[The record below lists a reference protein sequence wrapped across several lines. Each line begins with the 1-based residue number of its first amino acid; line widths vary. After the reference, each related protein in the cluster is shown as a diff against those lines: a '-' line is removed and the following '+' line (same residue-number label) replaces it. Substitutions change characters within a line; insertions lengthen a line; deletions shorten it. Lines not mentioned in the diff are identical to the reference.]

1 MKTKPVSHK
10 SENTFRFQTFSERIA
25 AVNIDVIHRIGQSS
39 QVPEERETFLLEA
52 VEKWSDLNCT
62 EEFDKLSKKIG
73 RDIQLLPQVLHRKD
87 ELVEILQES
96 LQKVDNLAL
105 DATLEFVVALARD
118 IQKDFYPY
126 FPKIFTSVCSHLET
140 KDTDMLE
147 RLFSCL
153 AYLFKFLWRYMVK
166 DIENVYSL
174 YVPLLGAEHKE
185 HVRNFGAE
193 SFAFLLR
200 KVPDKEEL
208 LKFIFQKLED
218 NPTQAQ
224 GVGQLLFEMIKG
236 VKKQFHSC
244 TAKVFP
250 LFLKCLGQELSE
262 QFRSLKLPWEHV
274 ETALTQTVISMAKHA
289 TREFSNIIWIVF
301 CDTLNHLEAKLNILN
316 EQTDRQHVADHLERV
331 LRLLM
336 IWIKHK
342 DGQLVSCLEQLVQT
356 MVGLTECEK
365 LPSGSQKLICHVVS
379 NLLLSD
385 QVDLS
390 VYQTKCLV
398 SAIYKS
404 KFERSVLLD
413 CTRTLFD
420 YKMFEKDILPNCIL
434 FCQHAIEEN
443 SEEVLAVLTELVL
456 HKRPLFITAED
467 FSKWSKFSLDFQ
479 KSSVNEDRTAGP
491 ELPNVPDAILNAIKV
506 DEEGLDK
513 NLQVLWSALVCLPH
527 LRFLDTEAPQH
538 VRAVL
543 LHLFHMLVEPKSQGI
558 TVLEKIMFVFS
569 QAICTYSLLQSDE
582 TLHGFLSVENMTKL
596 IRLYPTSVIILQ
608 AFDFYL
614 THPFQKVKDID
625 ISILENIFPLMQQNL
640 LSPFHLV
647 RLLTLRILSS
657 FNLPLPSLEDK
668 NLKQTSVFRIC
679 LEVEKVPLTVQ
690 DYREKLKHL
699 QKLEYRLI
707 QKNLPI
713 GPFERV
719 PVYFLLGSLYNNF
732 KLLWQPIQKLLESHA
747 YGLGKSFWDVYSA
760 QLQKAIDDQGT
771 SSAIQNSFQLNEAW
785 KSGGDS
791 SHSMGKLFLENLC
804 ILCLPQERPDFSNY
818 RLLLWQAIRM
828 FPDSAEPRNKELVSL
843 FLYFIREEFSNYD
856 TTLVKTQ
863 DISQKEIKNSISC
876 FKQQRKKQK
885 KRVHNKKT
893 CGKRA
898 RSVERKKMVKKKV
911 RITEVDDESG
921 VEMDTEPPLSLEGE
935 ECVTEYEKAQKE
947 MGNDSDEE
955 IANDML
961 TPTSKMANSLPDV
974 KEFYDTNNEEES
986 GNNDYNIIEE
996 AKKGKSIIKLLR
1008 AHLGVFA
1015 KFQNPRAISRS
1026 EELHQ
1031 LYLELLCYRDA
1042 EVQKLAFDCV
1052 MTYNH
1057 KYLTPYKENF
1067 YSLLDEKTFKTE
1079 ATLFSIDS
1087 EHGSV
1092 QAEHREELL
1101 PVLMRILYGKMLYKT
1116 GGNTGGKSNAH
1127 IRRGIVLRFLAGC
1140 NESELKMFLMLAFSP
1155 FKHVFDKNPLEIVKN
1170 MKREL
1175 DLSAVVP
1182 VRRQLSIMNT
1192 LGTMLKHFGCLA
1204 ANLLPQLFRVL
1215 LSVATQAVTLLERR
1229 EEICP
1234 RFINMLKNLR
1244 TMAFIK
1250 IIQFFTVYDTYPFSC
1265 EEIDAVFESVVW
1277 PVLPR
1282 LKYEGL
1288 NYPPPILRLFS
1299 AWSEDPRYF
1308 ALFSKHHPENKDLTP
1323 LSHVMS
1329 LYIANKAQPVVV
1341 GLITKMLSN
1350 LLTLVEDAAESE
1362 HRLTT
1367 LVVNNLLPISETLE
1381 QHSPENEPLN
1391 YGTILLLPYVPLI
1404 LQRLRLIVTR
1414 TVKNS
1419 KRFIR
1424 PEELTILS
1432 RISEHVRE
1440 NKQSEEL
1447 VDLLIP
1453 FVTKSSLRKQDAAEV
1468 GVLTTLKNLVFNVDS
1483 PSRFIR
1489 PMASLFSTLSLRLS
1503 RITLCSVFGTIAEK
1517 ENKLFVLAEVVSKL
1531 NSWNPKYAEEPDY
1544 NTRLD
1549 GYKLAQDVLE
1559 KMDSIDIDFVL
1570 VVIYNCAYFIRNSD
1584 DLSIRDSASYTLQ
1597 RMAPKF
1603 ALRMEIDKVA
1613 FRVCI
1618 AEALLGE
1625 VKKGLKA
1632 KSEVV
1637 RHEYFQVLAA
1647 LLRHCNNH
1655 QRLKDL
1661 SLLCDS
1667 DIDIDFWEN
1676 IRHIQ
1681 LHRRSRALT
1690 RFARN
1695 LTSGIL
1701 TMNSLTLMSFMM
1713 PIATS
1718 FLFDASYSKHSHIVD
1733 AAVEAIGSICLFL
1746 PWHRYENVLRY
1757 YLGLLPKNL
1766 EYHKVVVKVIV
1777 AILNAFHFDLSH
1789 SRGLDAELKIEIKED
1804 KNQNAET
1811 ADDDSH
1817 TAIPP
1822 TQETDSG
1829 NKESNQVTE
1838 FQKELMDEE
1847 MATKIHH
1854 SIARSLLPQ
1863 LHRCLT
1869 QKTRSDEEHKLAGR
1883 SYPEDEEI
1891 LRVPIAIAMVKLL
1904 QALPHGMLEQNL
1916 PGLFLKTCNL
1926 LKSRSE
1932 SIRETTRETLIKIMQ
1947 SLGPH
1952 YFWFLL
1958 REMRGVMKKGYQ
1970 IHVLTYTVNAVLT
1983 NLIPHLKT
1991 GNLDSC
1997 LSTLTGICNGE
2008 LFGDVAEEKE
2018 VAKITGKLK
2027 EARSSKTY
2035 NMYQIMGQFVS
2046 EKFIPNLVLPLK
2058 EMLDTTNSHKIIR
2071 KCQECLRHI
2080 VLGLADNKDVSVRA
2094 LLIYSHGLTQVVFT
2108 NVENSSRA
2116 PHHSTEPKTQRP
2128 DIYSI
2133 PAEPPRGGLPVK
2145 LSKKTNAHVLVEF
2158 GLQLLHV
2165 CLKRDKVLPSVQEHM
2180 EMLDPFVTVLVEC
2193 LGSQFVKLIS
2203 TTLRCLTW
2211 ILKYPL
2217 PSLNTHVPKICK
2229 LGFVLLNK
2237 YAGPGMGQGEN
2248 FEMVVTC
2255 FKMLTVLVRDVEYY
2269 VIEEQQLK
2277 VLLSYIEQDIH
2288 DHTRQ
2293 ATAFTL
2299 LKAIL
2304 YRQLKTPELEDIM
2317 KKVSEMAVISERE
2330 HIRAQSRQAFL
2341 QYLLDYPLGK
2351 KLERHLANCIA
2362 QLDYG
2367 QESGRTSALEML
2379 NLICNSFP
2387 VGVLKSHAGLF
2398 FIPLAA
2404 RLVNDSSSK
2413 CRQMAAMI
2421 IRNMLT
2427 KIDDNEKKNLFSIV
2441 IAWIKNR
2448 KMAHRRLAAQL
2459 CGIFAEVEGQNFKH
2473 YLKDILPIIQLQ
2485 LDPGRYQN
2493 ITSEEKERGADHLL
2507 YHLMIGLSK
2516 VLTTCKVVRE
2526 EVYREDFNLIWEHLQ
2541 QHILH
2546 PHSWVRLGAAQLF
2559 GHLFAAYPVEEVVK
2573 SASTPDP
2580 KANEFLLQDTRQ
2592 KIRDLAADFCSQFQS
2607 IHLTET
2613 LAEQVVRNLVYLAK
2627 VLRHLSHDSIQNGHH
2642 SSIKQKDD
2650 EEQDEDSIENEKVVH
2665 KSVIVS
2671 LRWLIRRVTRE
2682 AKMEVANNPTITL
2695 KRSCV
2700 FKWLAAISVDMTQ
2713 EELTRWLPLMLPSLC
2728 RELSD
2733 NSLQTVPELKTLA
2746 QEVVELMRG
2755 VVGVEI
2761 FTREYAQV
2769 QSFIVQKRTKRKREK
2784 TLEAVVNPERSARKK
2799 MKKQVKKK
2807 DAKKLKM
2814 AKQKGKKIK
2823 KAKLSEMAMI
2833 S

>member
-1 MKTKPVSHK
+1 
-10 SENTFRFQTFSERIA
+10 
-25 AVNIDVIHRIGQSS
+25 
-39 QVPEERETFLLEA
+39 
-52 VEKWSDLNCT
+52 
-62 EEFDKLSKKIG
+62 
-73 RDIQLLPQVLHRKD
+73 
-87 ELVEILQES
+87 
-96 LQKVDNLAL
+96 
-105 DATLEFVVALARD
+105 
-118 IQKDFYPY
+118 
-126 FPKIFTSVCSHLET
+126 
-140 KDTDMLE
+140 
-147 RLFSCL
+147 
-153 AYLFKFLWRYMVK
+153 
-166 DIENVYSL
+166 
-174 YVPLLGAEHKE
+174 
-185 HVRNFGAE
+185 
-193 SFAFLLR
+193 
-200 KVPDKEEL
+200 
-208 LKFIFQKLED
+208 
-218 NPTQAQ
+218 
-224 GVGQLLFEMIKG
+224 
-236 VKKQFHSC
+236 
-244 TAKVFP
+244 
-250 LFLKCLGQELSE
+250 
-262 QFRSLKLPWEHV
+262 
-274 ETALTQTVISMAKHA
+274 MAKHA
-289 TREFSNIIWIVF
+289 TREFSSIIWIIF
-301 CDTLNHLEAKLNILN
+301 CDTINNLKAKLNILN
-316 EQTDRQHVADHLERV
+316 EQTDRKHVADHLERV

-356 MVGLTECEK
+356 MIGLTECEN
-365 LPSGSQKLICHVVS
+365 LSSGSQDLICLVIS
-379 NLLLSD
+379 NLLLNN
-385 QVDLS
+385 QIDLS
-390 VYQTKCLV
+390 VHQIKSLV
-398 SAIYKS
+398 SSIYKN
-404 KFERSVLLD
+404 KFERSVLFD

-420 YKMFEKDILPNCIL
+420 YSMFEKDILPDFIL

-443 SEEVLAVLTELVL
+443 TEEVLAVLTELVL
-456 HKRPLFITAED
+456 HKRPLFITAEN

-479 KSSVNEDRTAGP
+479 KYSVNEDIIVGP
-491 ELPNVPDAILNAIKV
+491 KLPNVPDAILNAIKA
-506 DEEGLDK
+506 DEDLNE

-527 LRFLDTEAPQH
+527 LRLLNTEAPQR
-538 VRAVL
+538 VRRVL
-543 LHLFHMLVEPKSQGI
+543 LYLFHMLLEPKSQEFI
-558 TVLEKIMFVFS
+558 LIEKIMFVFS
-569 QAICTYSLLQSDE
+569 QAICTYSLLEHDE
-582 TLHGFLSVENMTKL
+582 TLHTFLSVENMTKL
-596 IRLYPTSVIILQ
+596 IRLYPTSVTVLQ
-608 AFDFYL
+608 AFDYYL
-614 THPFQKVKDID
+614 TRCFQRTEEIH
-625 ISILENIFPLMQQNL
+625 ISVLENIFPLMQQNL
-640 LSPFHLV
+640 LSPYHLV

-657 FNLPLPSLEDK
+657 FDLPLEDK

-679 LEVEKVPLTVQ
+679 LEAEKIPLTVQ

-699 QKLEYRLI
+699 QKLEYRLV

-719 PVYFLLGSLYNNF
+719 PVCFLLGSLYNNF
-732 KLLWQPIQKLLESHA
+732 QLLWQPIQKLLESHA
-747 YGLGKSFWDVYSA
+747 YGLGKSFWEVYSA
-760 QLQKAIDDQGT
+760 QLQKATDNQGT
-771 SSAIQNSFQLNEAW
+771 SSAIHDSFKFNEAW
-785 KSGGDS
+785 KSRNDS
-791 SHSMGKLFLENLC
+791 SHSMGKLFHKNMC
-804 ILCLPQERPDFSNY
+804 ILCLPQEYPDFSNY
-818 RLLLWQAIRM
+818 RLLLWQAIKM

-843 FLYFIREEFSNYD
+843 FLYFVREEFPNYD
-856 TTLVKTQ
+856 TSLVKTQ
-863 DISQKEIKNSISC
+863 DISQKEIENTISC
-876 FKQQRKKQK
+876 SKQQRKKQK
-885 KRVHNKKT
+885 KTVIHKKT
-893 CGKRA
+893 CGRRA
-898 RSVERKKMVKKKV
+898 RSDERKKMVKNKV
-911 RITEVDDESG
+911 RIIEVDDERG
-921 VEMDTEPPLSLEGE
+921 VEIDTEPAFNLEEE
-935 ECVTEYEKAQKE
+935 ECVKEYEKQQKE

-955 IANDML
+955 TANDML
-961 TPTSKMANSLPDV
+961 NSTSKMAYSLSDI
-974 KEFYDTNNEEES
+974 KDFGDTNSQEEFS
-986 GNNDYNIIEE
+986 NNDYNVIKE
-996 AKKGKSIIKLLR
+996 GKQRRNITKLLC
-1008 AHLGVFA
+1008 AHLGVFG
-1015 KFQNPRAISRS
+1015 KFRNPQAISRS

-1031 LYLELLCYRDA
+1031 LYLELLCHRDA
-1042 EVQKLAFDCV
+1042 EVQKLSFDCV

-1057 KYLTPYKENF
+1057 KYLIPYKENF
-1067 YSLLDEKTFKTE
+1067 YCLLDEKTFKTE
-1079 ATLFSIDS
+1079 AVLFSIDS
-1087 EHGSV
+1087 EHGCV
-1092 QAEHREELL
+1092 QAEHRDELL
-1101 PVLMRILYGKMLYKT
+1101 PILMRILYGKMLYKT
-1116 GGNTGGKSNAH
+1116 GGNTGGKS
-1127 IRRGIVLRFLAGC
+1127 IRRGIILRFLAGC
-1140 NESELKMFLMLAFSP
+1140 NESELKIFLMLAFSP

-1170 MKREL
+1170 MRREL

-1192 LGTMLKHFGCLA
+1192 LGTMLKHFGCLSV
-1204 ANLLPQLFRVL
+1204 NLLPQLFRVL
-1215 LSVATQAVTLLERR
+1215 LSVATYAVTLLERR

-1234 RFINMLKNLR
+1234 HFINMLKNLR
-1244 TMAFIK
+1244 TMAFNK
-1250 IIQFFTVYDTYPFSC
+1250 IIQFFKAYDTYPFSS
-1265 EEIDAVFESVVW
+1265 EEIDAVFESVIW

-1288 NYPPPILRLFS
+1288 NYPPLILRLFS

-1308 ALFSKHHPENKDLTP
+1308 ALFSKHYPENKDFTP
-1323 LSHVMS
+1323 LQHVMS
-1329 LYIANKAQPVVV
+1329 LYIADKVQPVVV
-1341 GLITKMLSN
+1341 GVITKMFSN

-1367 LVVNNLLPISETLE
+1367 LVVNDLLPSLE
-1381 QHSPENEPLN
+1381 SFEQCSPKDEPLN
-1391 YGTILLLPYVPLI
+1391 YGTIVLLPYVPLI
-1404 LQRLRLIVTR
+1404 LQQLRLTVSR

-1419 KRFIR
+1419 KRFLR

-1440 NKQSEEL
+1440 SKQSEEL
-1447 VDLLIP
+1447 IDLLIP
-1453 FVTKSSLRKQDAAEV
+1453 FIMKPSVRKQDAAEV
-1468 GVLTTLKNLVFNVDS
+1468 GVLTTIKNLIFNVDS

-1503 RITLCSVFGTIAEK
+1503 RITLCSVFSTIAEK
-1517 ENKLFVLAEVVSKL
+1517 ENSFFVLAEVVSKL
-1531 NSWNPKYAEEPDY
+1531 NSWNPKYAEEPDF

-1549 GYKLAQDVLE
+1549 GYKLAQDFLE

-1570 VVIYNCAYFIRNSD
+1570 VLIYNCAYFIRNSD
-1584 DLSIRDSASYTLQ
+1584 DLSVRDSASYTLQ
-1597 RMAPKF
+1597 QMARKF

-1618 AEALLGE
+1618 AETLLGE
-1625 VKKGLKA
+1625 VRKGLKA

-1647 LLRHCNNH
+1647 FLHHCKSH

-1667 DIDIDFWEN
+1667 DTDIDFWEN

-1695 LTSGIL
+1695 LTSGIF
-1701 TMNSLTLMSFMM
+1701 TMNSLTLMSYIM

-1718 FLFDASYSKHSHIVD
+1718 FLFDASYSKHSHIID
-1733 AAVEAIGSICLFL
+1733 AAVEVIGAICLFL
-1746 PWHRYENVLRY
+1746 PWHRYENVLRF

-1766 EYHKVVVKVIV
+1766 EYHKVVVKVTV
-1777 AILNAFHFDLSH
+1777 AILNAFHFDLSQ
-1789 SRGLDAELKIEIKED
+1789 SRGLNAELKTEIKED

-1811 ADDDSH
+1811 ADDVSH
-1817 TAIPP
+1817 TGIPP
-1822 TQETDSG
+1822 TQETDSS
-1829 NKESNQVTE
+1829 NKESNQVNE

-1869 QKTRSDEEHKLAGR
+1869 QKTRSDEEHKLARR
-1883 SYPEDEEI
+1883 SFPEDEEI

-1904 QALPHGMLEQNL
+1904 QVLPHGMLEQNL
-1916 PGLFLKTCNL
+1916 PGLFLKICNL
-1926 LKSRSE
+1926 LKSRTE
-1932 SIRETTRETLIKIMQ
+1932 SIREITRETLLKIMQ
-1947 SLGPH
+1947 SLGPQ

-1958 REMRGVMKKGYQ
+1958 REMQGVMKKGYQ
-1970 IHVLTYTVNAVLT
+1970 IHVLTYTVNVVLT

-1991 GNLDSC
+1991 GDLDSC
-1997 LSTLTGICNGE
+1997 LRTLTDICNGE

-2027 EARSSKTY
+2027 EARTSKTY
-2035 NMYQIMGQFVS
+2035 NMYHIMGQFVS
-2046 EKFIPNLVLPLK
+2046 EKFIANLVLPLK
-2058 EMLDTTNSHKIIR
+2058 DVLDTTNSHKIIR

-2080 VLGLADNKDVSVRA
+2080 VLGLTDNKDVSVKA
-2094 LLIYSHGLTQVVFT
+2094 LLIYSHGLTQIVFT

-2116 PHHSTEPKTQRP
+2116 PHHSVESKTQQP

-2145 LSKKTNAHVLVEF
+2145 LSKKTNAHVLVDF
-2158 GLQLLHV
+2158 GLQLLHI
-2165 CLKRDKVLPSVQEHM
+2165 CLKSNKILPSVQEHM
-2180 EMLDPFVTVLVEC
+2180 EMLDPFVNVLVEC

-2217 PSLNTHVPKICK
+2217 PSLKMHVPKICK
-2229 LGFVLLNK
+2229 LSFMLLNK

-2248 FEMVVTC
+2248 FEMVVAC
-2255 FKMLTVLVRDVEYY
+2255 FKMLTVLVRDVEYD

-2317 KKVSEMAVISERE
+2317 KKVSEMSVVSEHE
-2330 HIRAQSRQAFL
+2330 HIQAQSRQAFL

-2362 QLDYG
+2362 QLDYR

-2379 NLICNSFP
+2379 NLICNTFP

-2413 CRQMAAMI
+2413 CRQMVAMI
-2421 IRNMLT
+2421 IRNLLT

-2441 IAWIKNR
+2441 IGWLKNH
-2448 KMAHRRLAAQL
+2448 KMTHRRLAAQL

-2485 LDPGRYQN
+2485 LDPGRYKN
-2493 ITSEEKERGADHLL
+2493 VASDEKEHGADHLL
-2507 YHLMIGLSK
+2507 YHLMTGLCK
-2516 VLTTCKVVRE
+2516 VLTTCKIIRE
-2526 EVYREDFNLIWEHLQ
+2526 GVYREDFNLIWEHLQ
-2541 QHILH
+2541 QYILH
-2546 PHSWVRLGAAQLF
+2546 PHSWVRLAAAQLF

-2627 VLRHLSHDSIQNGHH
+2627 VLRHLSLDSIQNDHS
-2642 SSIKQKDD
+2642 SSIKQQDD
-2650 EEQDEDSIENEKVVH
+2650 KEQDQDNIKNEKVTQ

-2671 LRWLIRRVTRE
+2671 LLWLIRRVTRE
-2682 AKMEVANNPTITL
+2682 AKMEVANNPAITL

-2700 FKWLAAISVDMTQ
+2700 FKWLAAISVDMTK
-2713 EELTRWLPLMLPSLC
+2713 EELTRWLPLMLPTLC

-2769 QSFIVQKRTKRKREK
+2769 QSFVVQKRIKRKREK
-2784 TLEAVVNPERSARKK
+2784 TLEAVVNPEKRAWKK

-2807 DAKKLKM
+2807 EAKKRRI
-2814 AKQKGKKIK
+2814 ANQKGKKLK
-2823 KAKLSEMAMI
+2823 QKLREMAI
-2833 S
+2833 L